1 MLFIGK
7 PADMA
12 DVTHVD
18 WAPNL
23 KLVPN
28 VQCYTTNSSETCDAW
43 TQSDEFITQDA
54 STQCCAVSKR
64 FVG

>member
-1 MLFIGK
+1 MFCSLFYVLFIGK

-18 WAPNL
+18 WALNL

-28 VQCYTTNSSETCDAW
+28 VHCTVLYNQFFGDL
-43 TQSDEFITQDA
+43 
-54 STQCCAVSKR
+54 
-64 FVG
+64 